1 MPLEARAIIDTVS
14 RIKAELAGISILV
27 NNVGIA
33 EREPTLETTLE
44 TWERIIAVNVNAA
57 FLCSREVGRLMVAA
71 GSGSIINIASIM
83 GLTGGG
89 LYPNLAYHTS
99 KGALVNMTRA
109 LAVEW
114 AQSGV
119 RVNAIAPTYVRTKL
133 TENLRADK
141 ELVARIEDRT
151 PMGRFAE
158 PEEMGGAI
166 LFLASQASSMVT
178 GHTLPV
184 DGGWLAV

>member
-1 MPLEARAIIDTVS
+1 MAVAS
-14 RIKAELAGISILV
+14 
-27 NNVGIA
+27 
-33 EREPTLETTLE
+33 
-44 TWERIIAVNVNAA
+44 VNVTAA
-57 FLCSREVGRLMVAA
+57 FLCSREVGRAMVAA
-71 GSGSIINIASIM
+71 GSGRIINIASIM

-99 KGALVNMTRA
+99 KGAIVNMTRA

-114 AQSGV
+114 ARSGV
-119 RVNAIAPTYVRTKL
+119 RVNAIAPTYVKTRI
-133 TENLRADK
+133 TEELRADK
-141 ELVARIEDRT
+141 AMVAKIEDRT

-158 PEEMGGAI
+158 PEDMAGAI
-166 LFLASQASSMVT
+166 LFLASRASAMVT